1 MNFQQRGNGTDACVC
16 VCFGLDSL
24 FIQGKPLANGYYT
37 RYPVK
42 CTVDRNEKQNKK
54 NFIIESMWVYVSV

>member
-1 MNFQQRGNGTDACVC
+1 MQFCWHMD
-16 VCFGLDSL
+16 FLDLDSL

-37 RYPVK
+37 RHPVK

-54 NFIIESMWVYVSV
+54 DFIIQSMWVYVSV